1 MHCQAKAHKSLMY
14 QIHFIIH
21 KSLYKHI
28 TELIPMR
35 WSEKLLVVVTK
46 GAGLSEGS
54 GPAQVCV
61 PGSFDWQVFWDVAPY
76 RTKGEC

>member
-1 MHCQAKAHKSLMY
+1 MD
-14 QIHFIIH
+14 QIPFIIH

-28 TELIPMR
+28 TEVIPMR
-35 WSEKLLVVVTK
+35 RSEKLVLAIVTK

-61 PGSFDWQVFWDVAPY
+61 PGSFDWQVF
-76 RTKGEC
+76 